1 MIMNLQQILA
11 KASSQLKLNNIKS
24 FKLDSELLLAKT
36 LDVSREEVLLNLN
49 KRISQS
55 DIKKYNYYLNLRNHF
70 KPIAHIFKYKF
81 FWKYK
86 FLVNKDVLIPRPETE
101 LIIEQIL
108 KILPKKSKKNILE
121 VGTGSGCIAISLIR
135 ERPNCRIVAIDKSL
149 KAIKVAKK
157 NAEIHQVGK
166 KVNFLNI
173 NVDKYFGNKYD
184 IIVSNPP
191 YIKKSDLLSL
201 DKDVKFY
208 EPKIALSG
216 GFSGL
221 ETFFKIIDKCN
232 KLLKNNGM
240 LFLEIGEK
248 QGKEL
253 MKNLKLNG
261 FNRIK
266 IYKDLSGKDRCLVS
280 TKNL

>member
-1 MIMNLQQILA
+1 MNLQQILA
-11 KASSQLKLNNIKS
+11 KASCHLKLKNIKS

-36 LDVSREEVLLNLN
+36 LNVSREEVLLNLD
-49 KRISQS
+49 KIISQT
-55 DIKKYNYYLNLRNHF
+55 DIKNYNYYLNLRNQY

-86 FLVNKDVLIPRPETE
+86 FFVNKDVLIPRPETE

-121 VGTGSGCIAISLIR
+121 IGTGSGCIAISLKR

-166 KVNFLNI
+166 KINFLNI
-173 NVDKYFGNKYD
+173 DVDKYSSNKYD

-221 ETFFKIIDKCN
+221 EIFLKIIDKCN

-240 LFLEIGEK
+240 LILEIGEK

-253 MKNLKLNG
+253 SKTLKTNG
-261 FNRIK
+261 FSRVK

-280 TKNL
+280 TKNH

>member
-1 MIMNLQQILA
+1 MNLQQILI
-11 KASSQLKLNNIKS
+11 KASSQLKIKNIKS
-24 FKLDSELLLAKT
+24 YKLDSELLLAKT
-36 LDVSREEVLLNLN
+36 LDVSREEILLNLN
-49 KRISQS
+49 KEIEQS
-55 DIKKYNYYLNLRNHF
+55 DIKKYNYFLNLRIQH
-70 KPIAHIFKYKF
+70 KPIAHIFNYKF

-86 FLVNKDVLIPRPETE
+86 FFVNKDVLIPRPETE
-101 LIIEQIL
+101 FVIEQIL
-108 KILPKKSKKNILE
+108 KILPIKSKKNILE
-121 VGTGSGCIAISLIR
+121 IGTGSGCMAISLIK

-173 NVDKYFGNKYD
+173 DVDKYFSNKYD
-184 IIVSNPP
+184 IIISNPP
-191 YIKKSDLLSL
+191 YIKNSDLLSL

-221 ETFFKIIDKCN
+221 ETFFKIINKCN
-232 KLLKNNGM
+232 RLLKNNGV
-240 LFLEIGEK
+240 LILEIGER
-248 QGKEL
+248 QGKKL
-253 MKNLKLNG
+253 RKNLELKR
-261 FNRIK
+261 FNQIK

-280 TKNL
+280 TKNH